1 MDGLWSF
8 WYYEWVE
15 LEFPEDGYVYFH
27 GNLKELSEFLKRKL
41 GPGKAKGYIC
51 IEEDSAGGVLIRL
64 KPEKL
69 IQEMDKHLSRDI
81 FQDHLL
87 ALGEAGWL

>member
-27 GNLKELSEFLKRKL
+27 GDLKELSKFLKRKL
-41 GPGKAKGYIC
+41 GPGKASTFALKR
-51 IEEDSAGGVLIRL
+51 IRL
-64 KPEKL
+64 AVFL
-69 IQEMDKHLSRDI
+69 FD
-81 FQDHLL
+81 
-87 ALGEAGWL
+87 